1 MVNIAVYLKDLHVSS
16 FFLFFSLNDNG
27 FGIFVLRSSVFI
39 ILDVT
44 GILLVLKHSR
54 PQARGPQAS
63 LSAFLLILC
72 ITCGDDLIRVK
83 TFNFTWALCS
93 WKWATVKKSFHSFV
107 IGLLWRNTFSYTTQM
122 PPFWLLTMIDT
133 HPPKSRSLSHKGWID
148 LLVPTD

>member
-1 MVNIAVYLKDLHVSS
+1 MVNIALYLKDLHVSS

-54 PQARGPQAS
+54 PQAGGPQAD

-83 TFNFTWALCS
+83 TFNFT
-93 WKWATVKKSFHSFV
+93 
-107 IGLLWRNTFSYTTQM
+107 
-122 PPFWLLTMIDT
+122 
-133 HPPKSRSLSHKGWID
+133 
-148 LLVPTD
+148 